1 MSITDANNRFAAGLY
16 REITHG
22 SASGGGNIFFSPFS
36 ISSALALT
44 YEGARGRT
52 ADEIR
57 SVFYFPAND
66 TSRREGFAAI
76 TAGINQ
82 GNTGY
87 TLSTANALW
96 AEKTSA
102 FLPGYTSIAQQY
114 YSANTTNLDF
124 VGEPDASRQTINDWV
139 AAKTNNKIQDL
150 LPAGSISSLT
160 RLVITNAVYFK
171 GTWEKQFDANQ
182 TSDAPFTRPD
192 GTTVTARMMQ
202 RTDEAAIYPYAET
215 PDLQMLSL
223 PYTVTS
229 GQGLSMVVLL
239 PKGNNLSAAAPY
251 LDPAKLSA
259 LEQSASSRR
268 VMVYLPKFKLESQY
282 SLKDMLSSMGM
293 PTAFSSAADFSGMDG
308 AQDLYIS
315 DVYHKAYIEVNEEG
329 TEAAAAT
336 GVVMNMMAVAPGS
349 EATGTGLPGRS
360 PVPLPDTGQQYR
372 CNPLCG
378 TGYGSHGVLNTL
390 LIFSGRAV
398 SSFSLNV
405 TIRVPSSS
413 YSNATSC
420 SCGNPGILARGWPL
434 FAIHEHIALRL
445 IRIVSQKR
453 STTGRPGGT
462 CRTAG
467 RPASR
472 TCSPGRP
479 GAGRS
484 RRERS
489 HQPGRPSRTA
499 GTRRTRAGRRVASA
513 G

>member
-1 MSITDANNRFAAGLY
+1 MKSCTGKVLAVASLLILLLVMMAGCTSAPATGTCTGCNGTNLGLLTPPAIQAGPGQPGTLNMSVTDANNRFAADLY
-16 REITHG
+16 REIVQR
-22 SASGGGNIFFSPFS
+22 SASGDGNIFFSPFS

-44 YEGARGRT
+44 YEGARGKT
-52 ADEIR
+52 ADEIQ

-66 TSRREGFAAI
+66 TSRREEFADINAD
-76 TAGINQ
+76 INQ

-102 FLPGYTSIAQQY
+102 FLPGYTSIAQQS
-114 YSANTTNLDF
+114 YSATTTNLDF
-124 VGEPDASRQTINDWV
+124 VGEPDTSRQTINDWV
-139 AAKTNNKIQDL
+139 AAKTNNKILDL
-150 LPAGSISSLT
+150 LPAGSISSMT

-192 GTTVTARMMQ
+192 GTTVTANMMQ
-202 RTDEAAIYPYAET
+202 MTGEDAVYPYAET

-229 GQGLSMVVLL
+229 GQGLSMIVLL

-251 LDPAKLSA
+251 LDPANLST

-282 SLKDMLSSMGM
+282 SLKDVLSSMGM

-336 GVVMNMMAVAPGS
+336 GVVMNMMAAAPGS
-349 EATGTGLPGRS
+349 EQ
-360 PVPLPDTGQQYR
+360 PVPVFRADHPFLFLIQDNNTG
-372 CNPLCG
+372 
-378 TGYGSHGVLNTL
+378 V
-390 LIFSGRAV
+390 I
-398 SSFSLNV
+398 
-405 TIRVPSSS
+405 
-413 YSNATSC
+413 
-420 SCGNPGILARGWPL
+420 L
-434 FAIHEHIALRL
+434 FAGQ
-445 IRIVSQKR
+445 V
-453 STTGRPGGT
+453 TDPTG
-462 CRTAG
+462 
-467 RPASR
+467 S
-472 TCSPGRP
+472 
-479 GAGRS
+479 
-484 RRERS
+484 
-489 HQPGRPSRTA
+489 
-499 GTRRTRAGRRVASA
+499 
-513 G
+513 